1 MQSHHILK
9 ENRFFEHIGATAP
22 PTHKNSQDFLVYS
35 YEIELNS
42 FLPVFCPGN
51 QSKKKLSPN
60 KYFEY
65 DMINEKEENNSFPH
79 V

>member
-9 ENRFFEHIGATAP
+9 ENRFFEHIGVTAH
-22 PTHKNSQDFLVYS
+22 THTQNSQDFLVYS

-51 QSKKKLSPN
+51 QSKKK
-60 KYFEY
+60 KYHQI
-65 DMINEKEENNSFPH
+65 DILNMT
-79 V
+79 